1 MAINTPQY
9 RCTIVTGGVNL
20 VVQTVHVD
28 GNRPD
33 RSMCISRTAT
43 AYGRKSTWAAAVTRP
58 GRTGSLQALNIDC
71 LTSWHDIRGY
81 RIVLY
86 FTEHTITFGNMK
98 NISVL
103 KNTIWSATPNLSERG
118 PGET

>member
-9 RCTIVTGGVNL
+9 RCTIVTGGANL

-43 AYGRKSTWAAAVTRP
+43 AHGRKSTWAATVIRP
-58 GRTGSLQALNIDC
+58 GRTGPLQVVNIDC
-71 LTSWHDIRGY
+71 LTSWCGIRGVG
-81 RIVLY
+81 IVLY
-86 FTEHTITFGNMK
+86 FTEHTIIFGNVK

-103 KNTIWSATPNLSERG
+103 KNTIWSATPNLLKEG